1 MSFSMLSKPEAA
13 SWTAFSSALVVKLLM
28 LSFRLQ
34 PVVMRSTAIVGAITP
49 WEEEKEKM
57 EGCKRGEKW
66 NFEVCL
72 TRLSFIKVT
81 TSVDCL
87 YKKLV

>member
-49 WEEEKEKM
+49 WEKEK
-57 EGCKRGEKW
+57 
-66 NFEVCL
+66 
-72 TRLSFIKVT
+72 IKESMGGRIAV
-81 TSVDCL
+81 S
-87 YKKLV
+87 YIALVKMVL

>member
-57 EGCKRGEKW
+57 EGCKRERERERRIKQRKK
-66 NFEVCL
+66 VL
-72 TRLSFIKVT
+72 TKERIGRS
-81 TSVDCL
+81 
-87 YKKLV
+87 Y